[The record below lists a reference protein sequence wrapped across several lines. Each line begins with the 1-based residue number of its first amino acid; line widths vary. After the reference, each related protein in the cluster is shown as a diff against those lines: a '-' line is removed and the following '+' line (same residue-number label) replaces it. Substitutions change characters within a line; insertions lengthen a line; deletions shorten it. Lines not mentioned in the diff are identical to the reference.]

1 MIALYLACLENADD
15 RRRFEEIW
23 HACKRL
29 VFHTAYTILWDEHL
43 AEDVMQEAF
52 FYLARHFSAIDT
64 ADDRRVRRYLVLVAR
79 SRALDQLR
87 RTGSETPDPE
97 PDTGADPAPVPEDAV
112 VAGEQLARLL
122 ELVSQLPERDRILLE
137 LAVQGAS
144 GAQMAAALG
153 VNEATA
159 RKRLRRAR
167 ARLWKELNRD
177 A

>member
-52 FYLARHFSAIDT
+52 FYLARHFSSIDT

-159 RKRLRRAR
+159 RKRLQRAR

>member
-15 RRRFEEIW
+15 QRRFEEIW

-29 VFHTAYTILWDEHL
+29 VFHTAYTILRDEHL
-43 AEDVMQEAF
+43 AEDVMQEVF

-87 RTGSETPDPE
+87 RTGPEIPAPE
-97 PDTGADPAPVPEDAV
+97 PDTGADLAPVPEDAV
-112 VAGEQLARLL
+112 VAGEGLARLL
-122 ELVSQLPERDRILLE
+122 ELVAQLPERDRILLE
-137 LAVQGAS
+137 LAAQGAS
-144 GAQMAAALG
+144 GAQMAAVLG
-153 VNEATA
+153 VNEAAA
-159 RKRLRRAR
+159 RKRLQRAR

-177 A
+177 E

>member
-29 VFHTAYTILWDEHL
+29 VFHTAYTILRDEHL

-122 ELVSQLPERDRILLE
+122 ELRESLKALKGPLANVPEFRRKVQEMVSDEKAR
-137 LAVQGAS
+137 
-144 GAQMAAALG
+144 AAL
-153 VNEATA
+153 
-159 RKRLRRAR
+159 LS
-167 ARLWKELNRD
+167 ELNLD
-177 A
+177 EK

>member
-1 MIALYLACLENADD
+1 M
-15 RRRFEEIW
+15 
-23 HACKRL
+23 
-29 VFHTAYTILWDEHL
+29 
-43 AEDVMQEAF
+43 
-52 FYLARHFSAIDT
+52 
-64 ADDRRVRRYLVLVAR
+64 LVAR

-159 RKRLRRAR
+159 RKRLQRAR